1 MTFALAQFEHHFSE
15 AILKKAYKLFSGA
28 QVKALSSDRSHTFR
42 FLVKKQEVFFRAEAG
57 QLLQTFCT
65 CKHNK
70 ACEHVAAALFYFQKD
85 SLQLDQRNN
94 KTKAPRVP
102 LMRLPAFEKL
112 MQDSYFES
120 LLIDKKTSRRTNNA
134 LWEALKS
141 RQGYAAY
148 ALYYRCFE
156 HLLEP
161 YLEHEILNAERV
173 KNVHAQ
179 TKQWIELVEPLIRK
193 QQEFLY
199 LHLALLGTLPLLL
212 QKRFSTDE
220 WPLLQLLN
228 KSKEHADAAFKAGL
242 TAESKKIWLQATYLS
257 IKNNKVLLYQS
268 YLFLVPRMACMINR
282 VNELEELVNILS
294 VRRYKKRYMD
304 AYHPLTAVLILVK
317 MRLSDLLKSQAPMA
331 EEGEWLEHKMGMA
344 DYYFLKGRQKK
355 GMAFLEKNLQQPT
368 ELSATEKSF
377 FVAYVLEKA
386 KSLGYPILERQLLK
400 QKIISEAILHQ
411 QDLDRYVSL
420 IPVDE
425 KEQALQELIEL
436 LSIQNRYY
444 MFDKLALVLAYSK
457 HYPALALALKRE
469 HGRFAW
475 AQETALNLNREESQ
489 AFIPVYLRH
498 LSEALNEARFFTL
511 QKNILDKALLV
522 FKTLSESQRVDY
534 LSKLSNSLGENS
546 ALNHYL
552 VDLQPGLE

>member
-1 MTFALAQFEHHFSE
+1 MTFALVQFEHHFSE

-28 QVKALSSDRSHTFR
+28 QVKALGSDRTHTFR

-70 ACEHVAAALFYFQKD
+70 ACEHLAAALFYFQKD
-85 SLQLDQRNN
+85 SLQLDQRTN
-94 KTKAPRVP
+94 KSKAPRVP

-112 MQDSYFES
+112 MRDSYFES

-134 LWEALKS
+134 LWEALNS

-193 QQEFLY
+193 QPEFLY

-386 KSLGYPILERQLLK
+386 KSLGYPTLERQLLK

-420 IPVDE
+420 IPVGE

>member
-42 FLVKKQEVFFRAEAG
+42 CLVKKQEVFFRAEAG

-70 ACEHVAAALFYFQKD
+70 ACEHLAAALFYFQKD

-94 KTKAPRVP
+94 KSKAPRVP
-102 LMRLPAFEKL
+102 LMRLPAYEKL
-112 MQDSYFES
+112 MQPILFDN
-120 LLIDKKTSRRTNNA
+120 LLSIEKPSHRTNNA
-134 LWEALKS
+134 LWEALNNQ
-141 RQGYAAY
+141 QGHAAY

-156 HLLEP
+156 HLLKP

-173 KNVHAQ
+173 KNVYAQ
-179 TKQWIELVEPLIRK
+179 TKQWMALVEPLILK
-193 QQEFLY
+193 QPEFLY
-199 LHLALLGTLPLLL
+199 LHLALLGTLPVLL

-228 KSKEHADAAFKAGL
+228 NSKEHADAAFKAGL

-268 YLFLVPRMACMINR
+268 YLFLVPRMACILNR
-282 VNELEELVNILS
+282 VNDLEELVHILS

-317 MRLSDLLKSQAPMA
+317 MRLSELLKSQAPTA
-331 EEGEWLEHKMGMA
+331 EEGEWLEHKMGVA
-344 DYYFLKGRQKK
+344 DYYFLKGQQKK
-355 GMAFLEKNLQQPT
+355 GMAFLEKNLQHLQDIP
-368 ELSATEKSF
+368 AAEKSF

-386 KSLGYPILERQLLK
+386 RSLGYQSLERQLLK
-400 QKIISEAILHQ
+400 QKIVSEAILHL

-420 IPVDE
+420 LPAGE
-425 KEQALQELIEL
+425 TEQALHELCEL
-436 LSIQNRYY
+436 LSIPNRYY
-444 MFDKLALVLAYSK
+444 MFDKLALVLAYTK
-457 HYPALALALKRE
+457 NYTALAMVLKRE

-489 AFIPVYLRH
+489 AFIQVYLRH
-498 LSEALNEARFFTL
+498 LSEALNEARFFNL

-522 FKTLSESQRVDY
+522 FKTLSETQRVDY

-552 VDLQPGLE
+552 VDLQIGLE